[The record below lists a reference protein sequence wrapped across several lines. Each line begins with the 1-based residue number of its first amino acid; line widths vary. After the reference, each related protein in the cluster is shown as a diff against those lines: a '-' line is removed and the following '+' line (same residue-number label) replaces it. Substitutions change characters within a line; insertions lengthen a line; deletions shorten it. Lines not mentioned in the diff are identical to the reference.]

1 MNKYINKS
9 KEWIN
14 KITPILKKLGIGFKR
29 FLLNQYHKNIYTQI
43 LFTNIICFFICS
55 VILTVFYDFSVKHI
69 IYHHIEQE
77 LIQKST
83 RVNYALLQQ
92 ESLQEVNPPEATD
105 SNSNKNQHEQI
116 KFLSEI
122 FHVKITI
129 FDKSGNIVATSA
141 QQEVVPGS
149 RVDEKFTEII
159 SVGETTTTKIIDSK
173 TGELTFIAAVPM
185 GDNKNDIVNGILLE
199 YIHTKISSSIAST
212 RLFLILGEVVL
223 FIMVIFV
230 SVSQATRISKPISR
244 LSVYVT
250 EINSGNYIKQENH
263 IITDEM
269 KTLKNQLDKLVEK
282 LKSMEKQIEDI
293 EGERSKLFAD
303 ISHELRT
310 PLTTIQGFTEAIY
323 DGVIKDKDLLDK
335 YIEIIYS
342 QTIHINRL
350 IDDMLQLSRL
360 ESGSMRLEKSPLDL
374 NAVAN
379 HVVETMEN
387 IAKSVNTNI
396 IFESNNQQAIILGDV
411 DRIEQILKNL
421 IQNAINATEN
431 GNIEVKINAFKD
443 EYILSVK
450 DDGVG
455 ISAEDIPHIWERFY
469 QSKSQKNSGRKKQG
483 SGLGLAIVKQLVNLH
498 SGKIYVESKPGVGTT
513 FYVHFPA
520 L

>member
-1 MNKYINKS
+1 MNKYIYRG
-9 KEWIN
+9 KEWAN
-14 KITPILKKLGIGFKR
+14 KIIPVLKKLGMGFKR
-29 FLLNQYHKNIYTQI
+29 FLLKQYHKNIYTQI
-43 LFTNIICFFICS
+43 LFINITWFFICFA
-55 VILTVFYDFSVKHI
+55 ILTIFYDFSVKHI
-69 IYHHIEQE
+69 VYHQIEQE
-77 LIQKST
+77 LMQKST

-92 ESLQEVNPPEATD
+92 ENLRKVNPPETTD
-105 SNSNKNQHEQI
+105 SDSTKNQYEQI
-116 KFLSEI
+116 RFLSEI

-141 QQEVVPGS
+141 QQEIIPGT

-159 SVGETTTTKIIDSK
+159 SSGETTTTKIIDSK
-173 TGELTFIAAVPM
+173 TGELTFVAALPM
-185 GDNKNDIVNGILLE
+185 GDGKDDIVNGILLE
-199 YIHTKISSSIAST
+199 YIPTKINSDIAST
-212 RLFLILGEVVL
+212 RLFLILAEVVL
-223 FIMVIFV
+223 FIIVIFI

-250 EINSGNYIKQENH
+250 EINSGNYMKQENPLA
-263 IITDEM
+263 TDEM
-269 KTLKNQLDKLVEK
+269 KTLNEQLNKLAEK
-282 LKSMEKQIEDI
+282 MQSMEKQIENV
-293 EGERSKLFAD
+293 EGERTKLFAD

-323 DGVIKDKDLLDK
+323 DGVIKDRDLLDK

-342 QTIHINRL
+342 QTLHINRL

-360 ESGSMRLEKSPLDL
+360 ESGSMKLEKTPLDL
-374 NAVAN
+374 RAVAS

-387 IAKSVNTNI
+387 IAKSANTNI
-396 IFESNNQQAIILGDV
+396 TFKSNNQQALILGDI

-421 IQNAINATEN
+421 IQNAINATED

-455 ISAEDIPHIWERFY
+455 IPQEDIPHIWERFY
-469 QSKSQKNSGRKKQG
+469 QGKAQKSSSRKKQG
-483 SGLGLAIVKQLVNLH
+483 SGLGLAIVKQLVHLH
-498 SGKIYVESKPGVGTT
+498 NGKIHVESKLGVGTT

-520 L
+520 I